1 MLKELP
7 TDDDEKLRTSTIE
20 RLMEV
25 AQQEGVEYDLSTLS
39 SFVSS
44 ARDTGAPLQIHDSTC
59 SWNQYFSVLSFLLN
73 GHLHAEY
80 VRLSGL
86 LGLPACSHTQ
96 WHRIVE
102 RLETHVTKL
111 AEWSCS
117 QVRERIVQ
125 RGDKEKRVAS
135 FDGLYL
141 TRGHYSN
148 NSSLPTEPNGG
159 QGITGKVH
167 LEVQKVTCSMRSFK
181 KSSQL
186 VFSSVRSSPT
196 RTHRQMPSSVTTSLR
211 EQLRTVLI
219 TAPRIFIEKNKCE
232 VTFYSTLS
240 LDVRYLRTS
249 SNCSAGHAAFVASE
263 CQKHF

>member
-44 ARDTGAPLQIHDSTC
+44 ASVRFCHTGAPLQIHDSTC

-125 RGDKEKRVAS
+125 RGDKEKWVAS
-135 FDGLYL
+135 FDGFYPRLF
-141 TRGHYSN
+141 HYN
-148 NSSLPTEPNGG
+148 
-159 QGITGKVH
+159 
-167 LEVQKVTCSMRSFK
+167 
-181 KSSQL
+181 
-186 VFSSVRSSPT
+186 
-196 RTHRQMPSSVTTSLR
+196 
-211 EQLRTVLI
+211 
-219 TAPRIFIEKNKCE
+219 
-232 VTFYSTLS
+232 
-240 LDVRYLRTS
+240 
-249 SNCSAGHAAFVASE
+249 
-263 CQKHF
+263 